1 MPSLATDCL
10 PVEVIADRSELS
22 LHQYFIPTAKQRRL
36 QMQLMRTVLSEMLF
50 GRDKEPVPLP
60 DRHSTACTKREQR

>member
-1 MPSLATDCL
+1 MANRGS
-10 PVEVIADRSELS
+10 ADRDEYS
-22 LHQYFIPTAKQRRL
+22 LNQYFIPTAKQRL